1 MAAQNLMPQCGSTQN
16 TLHCGITKT
25 SWTVATPTKN
35 MLYRGRTKS
44 PLQCGIIQTAALQQ
58 HKNTPRFGSR
68 KNKNQKK
75 NKKLMHCGNT
85 HNTLHCNTIIC
96 YIVAAQQMRCT
107 GAALDTRGTR
117 NGGPK
122 TMWHHKKQIQTTT
135 TKKPSSLIAKKT
147 KDTAALQLQ
156 LDKKHAALRRHKKPC
171 CPVVAQKSKNK
182 NNTKPCPAAAH
193 KKHAALRQHKAKN
206 PNMPP
211 SGCTKNT
218 HCTVAALKNHAALR
232 QQKLKNCTL
241 HCGCTRKMRHCDS
254 TKKNAAQETESPK
267 TIL

>member
-1 MAAQNLMPQCGSTQN
+1 
-16 TLHCGITKT
+16 
-25 SWTVATPTKN
+25 
-35 MLYRGRTKS
+35 
-44 PLQCGIIQTAALQQ
+44 
-58 HKNTPRFGSR
+58 
-68 KNKNQKK
+68 
-75 NKKLMHCGNT
+75 MHCGNT

-135 TKKPSSLIAKKT
+135 TKKPSSLIAKK
-147 KDTAALQLQ
+147 KKIKKYCSTAA
-156 LDKKHAALRRHKKPC
+156 AAGQKTRCTAAAQKPC

-182 NNTKPCPAAAH
+182 TNKKPCPAAAH

-211 SGCTKNT
+211 SGCTKNP
-218 HCTVAALKNHAALR
+218 HCTVAVLKKHAALR
-232 QQKLKNCTL
+232 QQKLKNYTL

-254 TKKNAAQETESPK
+254 TKKKRCTRNRVTKNNIIAQTQKQTKKALHHGNKQNLLLCSSPHHTLLCGRTKIRSLRQHK
-267 TIL
+267 THDALWQRKNCCSVSPQF